1 MVGHVTPE
9 AFDGGPIALVEEGD
23 IVVIDLQ
30 NKKLD
35 VVSASFTLLLLNLDC
50 FLQLVDNTVLTARR
64 AQWKPPSMPVTGLL
78 KKYRSLV
85 SSAHYG
91 ATTY

>member
-23 IVVIDLQ
+23 TIIIDLQ

-35 VVSASFTLLLLNLDC
+35 VVSLA
-50 FLQLVDNTVLTARR
+50 V
-64 AQWKPPSMPVTGLL
+64 
-78 KKYRSLV
+78 
-85 SSAHYG
+85 
-91 ATTY
+91 

>member
-23 IVVIDLQ
+23 VIVIDLQ

-35 VVSASFTLLLLNLDC
+35 
-50 FLQLVDNTVLTARR
+50 
-64 AQWKPPSMPVTGLL
+64 
-78 KKYRSLV
+78 LV
-85 SSAHYG
+85 SDILKYM
-91 ATTY
+91 

>member
-35 VVSASFTLLLLNLDC
+35 VVSAKF
-50 FLQLVDNTVLTARR
+50 
-64 AQWKPPSMPVTGLL
+64 
-78 KKYRSLV
+78 
-85 SSAHYG
+85 HY
-91 ATTY
+91 TIIKL